1 VTTKLVNAFCVNE
14 KPFTTK
20 PFTTPAAAQTKAGPL
35 SCKSFNHKNHS
46 ADNAVSQGLLPT
58 QKARQL
64 PSPIFSLQ
72 AYMLNQVKDEHRSG
86 DLL

>member
-1 VTTKLVNAFCVNE
+1 LCKRKTVYNKTVYNA
-14 KPFTTK
+14 
-20 PFTTPAAAQTKAGPL
+20 AAAQTKPGPL
-35 SCKSFNHKNHS
+35 SCKSFNQKNHS

-72 AYMLNQVKDEHRSG
+72 AYMLNQVKDEHRLG
-86 DLL
+86 DLR